1 MDILLYYIRDNLTGT
16 HYFIYAFILFFF
28 MFSIIGYL
36 FKEKYA
42 KLEIKL
48 DTSQKS
54 KEQKNTQ
61 KISNKEQSTQV
72 KGIPEGTIINQN
84 SVKVA
89 STPIKT
95 SQVINRVESKPVSNV
110 TEQSSTVSPVTKTTP
125 PVVSAASKPQ
135 ATTTNTIEKVSETPV
150 TPKIMPSPSIS
161 ITPIPTPIP
170 AKPSTDIK
178 ANPISTETPKI
189 TNNEPIPEI
198 KL

>member
-61 KISNKEQSTQV
+61 KIINNEQPKPV
-72 KGIPEGTIINQN
+72 KGIPEGTINNQN

-89 STPIKT
+89 STPVEK
-95 SQVINRVESKPVSNV
+95 RVDIKPVSNV

-150 TPKIMPSPSIS
+150 TPKIMPSPSTP
-161 ITPIPTPIP
+161 ITPTPTPIP

-178 ANPISTETPKI
+178 ANPISIEPPKVS
-189 TNNEPIPEI
+189 NNEPIPEI

>member
-54 KEQKNTQ
+54 KEQKTSQ
-61 KISNKEQSTQV
+61 KISNKEQPKPV
-72 KGIPEGTIINQN
+72 KGIPEGTINNQN

-89 STPIKT
+89 STPVEK
-95 SQVINRVESKPVSNV
+95 RVDIKPVSNV

-150 TPKIMPSPSIS
+150 TPKIMPSPSIP
-161 ITPIPTPIP
+161 ITPTPTPIP

-178 ANPISTETPKI
+178 ANPISTEPPKI

>member
-61 KISNKEQSTQV
+61 KIINKEQPKPV
-72 KGIPEGTIINQN
+72 KGIPEGTINNQN

-89 STPIKT
+89 STPVEK
-95 SQVINRVESKPVSNV
+95 RVDIKPVSNV

-150 TPKIMPSPSIS
+150 TPKIMPSPSTP
-161 ITPIPTPIP
+161 ITPTPTPIP

-178 ANPISTETPKI
+178 ANPISIEPPKVS
-189 TNNEPIPEI
+189 NNEPIPEI